1 MGIPDCKQLAKD
13 LSKLE
18 ELCKKYPPVYGRRG
32 SAKTHITDAYLY
44 GFSVYSTTFDELEQ
58 KSALECKLDDIID
71 SLWSGKGGQIFGS
84 YIDTVKKNPR
94 TKDVYRSKSTTHSFP
109 WYHRNRKY

>member
-1 MGIPDCKQLAKD
+1 MGFNRMEIREQLLKID
-13 LSKLE
+13 YSKLE
-18 ELCKKYPPVYGRRG
+18 EIAKAQYRG
-32 SAKTHITDAYLY
+32 NAKSSAYDAYLW
-44 GFSVYSTTFDELEQ
+44 GASMNLGILDELEQ

-109 WYHRNRKY
+109 WYHKNRKY